1 MVSDPLRVSDTNYKE
16 RTSMKTYAGRK
27 LGRPSASRA
36 MLLRNLATSLLKHE
50 RIVTTVPRAK
60 EVSRYAEK
68 IITAAKG
75 DMAVNAQRI
84 AAEHVTAK
92 DVQKKLFDVLVPRYS
107 ARSGGYTQIIRAGN
121 RTGDAAPM
129 ALVRLV
135 P

>member
-1 MVSDPLRVSDTNYKE
+1 
-16 RTSMKTYAGRK
+16 MKTFAGRK
-27 LGRPSASRA
+27 LGRPTGSRA

-50 RIVTTVPRAK
+50 RVLTTVPRAK
-60 EVSRYAEK
+60 EVSRYTEK
-68 IITAAKG
+68 IITVAKG
-75 DMAVNAQRI
+75 KVPVTAQRS
-84 AAEHVTAK
+84 AAQHVTAK

-107 ARSGGYTQIIRAGN
+107 ARAGGYTQIIRAGN